1 MYIRVPSY
9 SAWLLGCVGHMAPG
23 GSVRAQ
29 KEAGA
34 RRCQYFFFALEAL
47 RVKCARE
54 AKEQMSKG
62 EAQKCLHSKGVF
74 AHKKGAHKDNHA
86 PDRHRPAL
94 VLAPLSL
101 CVHCEFAP
109 ACLVSRWL
117 PSTDARLLCCA
128 RLCCCSM
135 MDPKPHLLFHPAHPS
150 TTPDRLGW
158 SLCLRLLQ
166 RQRGRFGPYF
176 GAKYTPPPFF
186 CFDPG
191 RHGAMNTR
199 LGCSAGLMTGDAQL
213 THLG

>member
-1 MYIRVPSY
+1 M
-9 SAWLLGCVGHMAPG
+9 
-23 GSVRAQ
+23 RAQ

-101 CVHCEFAP
+101 CALRIRSDMLGLAMASIHRCPSPVLCPTLLLLHDGWPRRQVVSFEE
-109 ACLVSRWL
+109 CLLGGLEGQLPKIAAADRRSKWYARRELGVWWL
-117 PSTDARLLCCA
+117 PEIV
-128 RLCCCSM
+128 
-135 MDPKPHLLFHPAHPS
+135 PS
-150 TTPDRLGW
+150 
-158 SLCLRLLQ
+158 
-166 RQRGRFGPYF
+166 
-176 GAKYTPPPFF
+176 
-186 CFDPG
+186 
-191 RHGAMNTR
+191 
-199 LGCSAGLMTGDAQL
+199 
-213 THLG
+213 

>member
-101 CVHCEFAP
+101 CALRIRSDMLGLAMASIHRCPSPVLCPTLLLLHDGSEASSAVSSCP
-109 ACLVSRWL
+109 SIHNTRPIGLVSL
-117 PSTDARLLCCA
+117 SSATSATARRSPQEGA
-128 RLCCCSM
+128 EPAFSQADTVFIR
-135 MDPKPHLLFHPAHPS
+135 HPPRCRVS
-150 TTPDRLGW
+150 
-158 SLCLRLLQ
+158 
-166 RQRGRFGPYF
+166 
-176 GAKYTPPPFF
+176 K
-186 CFDPG
+186 
-191 RHGAMNTR
+191 
-199 LGCSAGLMTGDAQL
+199 
-213 THLG
+213 

>member
-101 CVHCEFAP
+101 CA
-109 ACLVSRWL
+109 LRIRS
-117 PSTDARLLCCA
+117 D
-128 RLCCCSM
+128 M
-135 MDPKPHLLFHPAHPS
+135 
-150 TTPDRLGW
+150 LG
-158 SLCLRLLQ
+158 
-166 RQRGRFGPYF
+166 
-176 GAKYTPPPFF
+176 
-186 CFDPG
+186 
-191 RHGAMNTR
+191 
-199 LGCSAGLMTGDAQL
+199 L
-213 THLG
+213 TMASIH